1 MDILERFGNYVRFET
16 TSDEDS
22 TATPSTACQWELARF
37 LEAELKRIGV
47 PRVELDDYGIV
58 YGWIPATAGKEQCR
72 ALGFIAHMDTSPA
85 ASGKDVKM
93 QIIENYD
100 GKDVRLA
107 GGEVLSVR
115 SFPHLKTLAGR
126 TLVTTDGT
134 TLLGADDKAGIA
146 EIVTAIERILEEN
159 IPHGP
164 LCIAFTPDEEV
175 GRGADHFNVDKF
187 GADFAYTVDGGPE
200 YDLACETFNAASAKI
215 KIHGVSV
222 HPGDAKDIMIN
233 AGLVACELSA
243 MLPPS
248 ETPRYTDGY
257 EGFYHLDSISGDV
270 SSAAMSYIIRD
281 HSREKFEARK
291 ETMKNVVAK
300 LNQKYGEGTVTLE
313 LCDSYYN
320 MREIIEK
327 HEHLM
332 DNAKAVITEL
342 GLTPQ
347 VIPVR
352 GGTDGSRLSYMG
364 LPCPNLGTGGY
375 AYHGPFEHITK
386 EGMALA
392 GDVVVG
398 LIRKYAAV

>member
-1 MDILERFGNYVRFET
+1 MDILERFGKYIKFET
-16 TSDEDS
+16 TSDEAS
-22 TATPSTACQWELARF
+22 ESTPSSACQWGLARF
-37 LEAELKRIGV
+37 LEDELKRIGV
-47 PRVELDDYGIV
+47 PEVTLDEFGIV

-93 QIIENYD
+93 QVIENYD
-100 GKDVRLA
+100 GKDVQLA
-107 GGEVLSVR
+107 GGELLSLR
-115 SFPHLKTLAGR
+115 NFPHLKELAGR

-146 EIVTAIERILEEN
+146 EIVTAIERILAEN

-175 GRGADHFNVDKF
+175 GRGADHFNVAKF

-200 YDLACETFNAASAKI
+200 YELAWETFNAASAKI

-222 HPGDAKDIMIN
+222 HPGSARDIMIN
-233 AGLVACELSA
+233 AGLVACELNA

-257 EGFYHLDSISGDV
+257 EGFFHLDSIRGDV
-270 SSAAMSYIIRD
+270 SSASMSYIIRD
-281 HSREKFEARK
+281 HSRERFEARK
-291 ETMKNVVAK
+291 KVMADVVAE
-300 LNQKYGEGTVTLE
+300 LNKKYGEGTVVLE
-313 LCDSYYN
+313 ICDSYYN

-327 HEHLM
+327 HEYLM
-332 DNAKAVITEL
+332 DNAKAVLTEL
-342 GLTPQ
+342 GQTPQ

-352 GGTDGSRLSYMG
+352 GGTDGSRLSFMG

-386 EGMALA
+386 EGMEIACQ
-392 GDVVVG
+392 VIVG
-398 LIRKYAAV
+398 LIGKYAQ